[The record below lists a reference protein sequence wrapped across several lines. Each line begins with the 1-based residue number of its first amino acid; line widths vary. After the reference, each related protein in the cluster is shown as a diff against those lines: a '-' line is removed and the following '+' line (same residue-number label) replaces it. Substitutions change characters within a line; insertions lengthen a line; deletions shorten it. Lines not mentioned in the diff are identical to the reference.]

1 MAAVTPELLAEAR
14 THVIYFQSAS
24 VTSLQRRL
32 RVGYQTACR
41 LLDLLEADSVVGPA
55 QGDLSRE
62 VLVAAD
68 PGSYL

>member
-1 MAAVTPELLAEAR
+1 MSGPSPELLAEAR
-14 THVIYFQSAS
+14 THVIHFQSAS

-32 RVGYQTACR
+32 RVDYRTACR
-41 LLDLLEADSVVGPA
+41 LLDLLEADGVVGPA
-55 QGDLSRE
+55 QGDLPRE